1 MKTISNLL
9 ESKTFLNYMLNR
21 PGRKFLGDAIFPR
34 TTIDTLSFEWVKGAN
49 NLPVMARVQ
58 PFGAEAAIMG
68 RDGVSTVSGKIPV
81 IKIKRS
87 LDEEEYIK
95 LKKFQQRGY
104 DIPESVIRKIF
115 DDVTAVFDSVENKI
129 EYLRMQALCKG
140 QLDFTNDGFVYSIDY
155 LMPSENKPTVATLW
169 SDTANSDPEN
179 DIYTWVSMVIEKG
192 GPRPTKAVTSLKVV
206 NYLLR
211 NVNLRKAIFGVNS
224 DRLLDLKTLNSYF
237 TSKGLPALTH
247 YDLQARDLNGN
258 TLRFFDE
265 DKFVLLPGN
274 GVAGDTLVG
283 PTAEALLEDAGKKK
297 KELKGITVVQWESTE
312 PVTLWTKAAA
322 AQIPSMPYADYTVSA
337 TVIS

>member
-21 PGRKFLGDAIFPR
+21 PNRKFLGDVIFPR
-34 TTIDTLSFEWVKGAN
+34 KKIDSLSFEWVKGAN
-49 NLPVMARVQ
+49 NLPVMAKVQ

-68 RDGVSTVSGKIPV
+68 RDGISTVSGKIPV

-95 LKKFQQRGY
+95 LKSFQKRGY

-140 QLDFTNDGFVYSIDY
+140 KLDFANDGLVYTVDY
-155 LMPSENKPTVATLW
+155 LMPTENMPTVATLW
-169 SDTANSDPEN
+169 SDTTNSDPEN

-192 GPRPTKAVTSLKVV
+192 GAQPTKAVTSLKVV

-224 DRLLDLKTLNSYF
+224 DRLLDLRTLNSYF
-237 TSKGLPALTH
+237 TSKGLPAITH
-247 YDLQARDLNGN
+247 YDLQARQLDG
-258 TLRFFDE
+258 TQVRFFDE
-265 DKFVLLPGN
+265 NKFVLLPGN
-274 GVAGDTLVG
+274 GLAGDTLVG
-283 PTAEALLEDAGKKK
+283 PTAEALAEDAGKKMK
-297 KELKGITVVQWESTE
+297 QLKGITVVQWETTE
-312 PVTLWTKAAA
+312 PVSLWTKAAA

-337 TVIS
+337 TVI